1 VTGPPPAPH
10 TLVGVK
16 ALAWWLIPLVATAL
30 AVVWV
35 TWVSR
40 PRRRVDTHD
49 SLAEHQR
56 FLSAFD
62 QPVPPAALGQP
73 GDDLATDPI
82 RPARTSPQSATPDWT
97 PGASVRD
104 DES

>member
-1 VTGPPPAPH
+1 
-10 TLVGVK
+10 VK

-40 PRRRVDTHD
+40 PRRRADTHD

-56 FLSAFD
+56 FLAAFS
-62 QPVPPAALGQP
+62 QPAPA
-73 GDDLATDPI
+73 
-82 RPARTSPQSATPDWT
+82 PASQEWT
-97 PGASVRD
+97 RRDERD

>member
-1 VTGPPPAPH
+1 
-10 TLVGVK
+10 VK
-16 ALAWWLIPLVATAL
+16 ALAWWLIPLVATAM

-40 PRRRVDTHD
+40 PRRRAGTHE

-56 FLSAFD
+56 FL
-62 QPVPPAALGQP
+62 AALSQP
-73 GDDLATDPI
+73 APTPT
-82 RPARTSPQSATPDWT
+82 PTPTSPEWT
-97 PGASVRD
+97 PRDERDD

>member
-1 VTGPPPAPH
+1 
-10 TLVGVK
+10 VGVK
-16 ALAWWLIPLVATAL
+16 ALAWWLIPLIATAM

-40 PRRRVDTHD
+40 PRRRADTHE

-56 FLSAFD
+56 FLAALS
-62 QPVPPAALGQP
+62 QPAA
-73 GDDLATDPI
+73 
-82 RPARTSPQSATPDWT
+82 PAPTTASPEWT
-97 PGASVRD
+97 PRDERDD

>member
-1 VTGPPPAPH
+1 M
-10 TLVGVK
+10 K

-40 PRRRVDTHD
+40 PKRRVDTHD

-56 FLSAFD
+56 FLSA
-62 QPVPPAALGQP
+62 LGQP
-73 GDDLATDPI
+73 AAPIEPSDTDQ
-82 RPARTSPQSATPDWT
+82 R
-97 PGASVRD
+97 V